1 MVQLAGS
8 VLILVGAV
16 LSLAC
21 VGVYQVW
28 ARWWETSSGRHLFS
42 FMAVIAAAMTLMAY
56 RVITSG
62 HFSVPVESGVWP
74 VIRFAVLAA
83 IDWVLAWRLVL
94 IVRAQL
100 GKRRERLE
108 GDR

>member
-42 FMAVIAAAMTLMAY
+42 FMAVFAVVITLSAY
-56 RVITSG
+56 RLITSG
-62 HFSVPVESGVWP
+62 HFAVPAEPGVWP
-74 VIRFAVLAA
+74 VIRLLAFAA

-94 IVRAQL
+94 IVGAQMR
-100 GKRRERLE
+100 KRRERLE